1 MSNPVQRIWLT
12 NRIKVDMS
20 INMNTKT
27 IEQTLRELLLAKG
40 LRKTAHDLDID
51 PASLHRSLK
60 DGSNIKLERV
70 KKLLDYL
77 GYEMRI
83 VKGNRERGQTK

>member
-1 MSNPVQRIWLT
+1 M
-12 NRIKVDMS
+12 K
-20 INMNTKT
+20 TKS
-27 IEQTLRELLLAKG
+27 IEQILRELVLAKG

-77 GYEMRI
+77 GCKIRI
-83 VKGNRERGQTK
+83 VKK